1 VHDAQMDI
9 DDGNSGNGHNMEGR
23 DDGPRYTDGSQG
35 QGNQVDFNIPSQPHG
50 TLNNGKQVD
59 GSAARD
65 TVMKETHAV
74 VTGIDEV
81 DTAYKT
87 GNSMNLNHNM
97 SVHSDCI
104 PVVSN
109 SEQTFYAE
117 CVDGEISGMDVS
129 KRPSGPQPATV
140 GGDA

>member
-1 VHDAQMDI
+1 
-9 DDGNSGNGHNMEGR
+9 
-23 DDGPRYTDGSQG
+23 
-35 QGNQVDFNIPSQPHG
+35 
-50 TLNNGKQVD
+50 
-59 GSAARD
+59 
-65 TVMKETHAV
+65 MKETHVV
-74 VTGIDEV
+74 VTGIDVV

-87 GNSMNLNHNM
+87 GNSINLNHNM
-97 SVHSDCI
+97 SVHSDFI